1 MNLTNRQKEIL
12 LNLIMQEQDYTWNV
26 NKNIEHLLRDYRKE
40 LTDIQK
46 IISDSWEEDKYCM

>member
-12 LNLIMQEQDYTWNV
+12 LNLIMQEQNYTWKV

-40 LTDIQK
+40 LTILHK
-46 IISDSWEEDKYCM
+46 IISDSWEEDRYCM

>member
-12 LNLIMQEQDYTWNV
+12 LNLIEQEQDYTWNV

-40 LTDIQK
+40 LTDIHK

>member
-12 LNLIMQEQDYTWNV
+12 LNLIEQEQDYTWNV

-40 LTDIQK
+40 LTTIHK